1 MSTAAG
7 TDRRTLL
14 RTGVAGLAALAA
26 GAVLTPS
33 AQADGDREL
42 PMSPL
47 TLWLRGAP
55 PSCGTDCSSPTSSA
69 TSAPSSGS

>member
-26 GAVLTPS
+26 GAVLTPRPRPTVT
-33 AQADGDREL
+33 A
-42 PMSPL
+42 
-47 TLWLRGAP
+47 
-55 PSCGTDCSSPTSSA
+55 SSRCRR
-69 TSAPSSGS
+69 